1 MKKLN
6 VLLIEDDEI
15 ERLKFKRVCDKNNFN
30 LSITEANN
38 GEKALEYLNND
49 TSLPDFIL
57 LDLNMPKMNGLEFL
71 RVLRNSDRLKYLP
84 TVVLTTSVNE
94 KDLKEAYALG
104 VAGYLLKPLKYED
117 YITKIEVILAYWKHN
132 ELVKPK

>member
-6 VLLIEDDEI
+6 ILLIEDDEI

-57 LDLNMPKMNGLEFL
+57 LDLNMPKMNGIEFL
-71 RVLRNSDRLKYLP
+71 KMLK
-84 TVVLTTSVNE
+84 SKE
-94 KDLKEAYALG
+94 KIKESF
-104 VAGYLLKPLKYED
+104 
-117 YITKIEVILAYWKHN
+117 
-132 ELVKPK
+132 

>member
-1 MKKLN
+1 MTI
-6 VLLIEDDEI
+6 LLIEDDHI
-15 ERLKFKRVCDKNNFN
+15 EVLKLNR
-30 LSITEANN
+30 SIAKLGQEHEVVEAGN
-38 GEKALEYLNND
+38 GEEALTYLGAHK
-49 TSLPDFIL
+49 LPDLLL

-117 YITKIEVILAYWKHN
+117 YITKIEVILAFWKHN